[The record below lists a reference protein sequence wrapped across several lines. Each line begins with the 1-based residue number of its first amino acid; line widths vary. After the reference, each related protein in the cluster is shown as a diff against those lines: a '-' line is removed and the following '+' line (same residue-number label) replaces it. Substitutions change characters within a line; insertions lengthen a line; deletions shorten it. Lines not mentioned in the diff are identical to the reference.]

1 MVKERPILFS
11 GPMVRAI
18 LEGRKTETRRIVKP
32 QPVFDSSRESWQ
44 WEARHGTMRWSGPRP
59 QAAALI
65 GFREQ
70 CPFGRVGDRLWVRE
84 AFAFTRFYTDPESG
98 YVDDVEYYRGPLP
111 APGGTH
117 LIFRELGLP
126 SDEDE
131 GHFWRPSIYMPR
143 WASRIT
149 LEVVSVRVE
158 RLHDITEASALAEG
172 VRCRT
177 CGGPVDGSSENECEC
192 FHNLGSAI
200 PSFASLWESING
212 EGSWGANP
220 WVWVVQFQRVQP

>member
-1 MVKERPILFS
+1 MTARPILFS

-18 LEGRKTETRRIVKP
+18 LEGRKTETRRTMKP
-32 QPVFDSSRESWQ
+32 QPKHGVGRYTRDGVVGEVDWVLLDRDGDPADSQLRSPYGQ
-44 WEARHGTMRWSGPRP
+44 P
-59 QAAALI
+59 
-65 GFREQ
+65 
-70 CPFGRVGDRLWVRE
+70 GDRLWVKERIDHIGGGVSV
-84 AFAFTRFYTDPESG
+84 FAADFTQTKADAWPWKRSS
-98 YVDDVEYYRGPLP
+98 
-111 APGGTH
+111 
-117 LIFRELGLP
+117 LP
-126 SDEDE
+126 SI
-131 GHFWRPSIYMPR
+131 HCPR
-143 WASRIT
+143 GLSRIT